1 MTKIQHPT
9 INRIQL
15 DVASSTIDDWLAMG
29 WLLIDAS
36 PPPPDIPRTPLTA
49 GFNPK
54 APAN

>member
-1 MTKIQHPT
+1 MTKVQHPT
-9 INRIQL
+9 IKRIQL

-29 WLLIDAS
+29 WLLVDAS
-36 PPPPDIPRTPLTA
+36 PPPQSTSPTPLTA